1 MPKETNPTDL
11 LVGEKIR
18 LKRNLLG
25 VSQSALAEEL
35 GITFQQVQKY
45 EKGANRVGA
54 SRLEQIAKALKVTP
68 SFFFQNSD
76 MVGKSTQEESWLNDP
91 DLKVMIA
98 FLDTPEG
105 RRLVSSFMR
114 IEHPDLRHRVIE
126 LIVGMGDQSG
136 SSLCQPKPDAEA
148 AADPLLVGKRS
159 NDRPD

>member
-1 MPKETNPTDL
+1 MSKETNPTDL

-25 VSQSALAEEL
+25 VSQSALAEQL

-54 SRLEQIAKALKVTP
+54 SRLEQIAKALKVSP
-68 SFFFQNSD
+68 SFFFQNSE
-76 MVGKSTQEESWLNDP
+76 MVGKSAQEESWLHDP

-105 RRLVSSFMR
+105 KSLVSGFMR
-114 IEHPDLRHRVIE
+114 IEDGELRRRIIDLVIG
-126 LIVGMGDQSG
+126 IGNQ
-136 SSLCQPKPDAEA
+136 KTAAEA
-148 AADPLLVGKRS
+148 NKAPAGSEPTTD
-159 NDRPD
+159 